1 MYENYRMPG
10 EFEKRSNVYVTWLP
24 DYIRAEGYDNRQPCV
39 DVIKALLE
47 YGDVTVNLNCG
58 TPGSYEEACSR
69 LKEEG
74 VDLDRIEITQF
85 EDSNFY
91 VRDNGPSIMVDDKGH
106 SYMVNP
112 AWTYYGVWDKNSP
125 ECQSARKA
133 AVHMAVALGCFDI
146 VNSEM
151 VSEGGD
157 REFDGHGTLIAIEDT
172 ECRKRNPEFTKEEIE
187 AEYKRIYNLN
197 KVIWLPQPMLEDD
210 DYRLGILD
218 EKEDGTPVFGM
229 SFAAHIDE
237 MCRFITPNKILLAE
251 VSDEE
256 AASSKAGAES
266 RRRIEAAYEI
276 LSNETDWGASPSR
289 SFVCP
294 PPSLLKSL
302 SPLAMKITS
311 SIRASSTKWA
321 ASLWMAPPGPRAPST
336 STPQR
341 ATATS

>member
-112 AWTYYGVWDKNSP
+112 AWTYYGV
-125 ECQSARKA
+125 SA
-133 AVHMAVALGCFDI
+133 G
-146 VNSEM
+146 
-151 VSEGGD
+151 
-157 REFDGHGTLIAIEDT
+157 
-172 ECRKRNPEFTKEEIE
+172 
-187 AEYKRIYNLN
+187 
-197 KVIWLPQPMLEDD
+197 
-210 DYRLGILD
+210 
-218 EKEDGTPVFGM
+218 
-229 SFAAHIDE
+229 
-237 MCRFITPNKILLAE
+237 RF
-251 VSDEE
+251 
-256 AASSKAGAES
+256 
-266 RRRIEAAYEI
+266 
-276 LSNETDWGASPSR
+276 
-289 SFVCP
+289 
-294 PPSLLKSL
+294 
-302 SPLAMKITS
+302 
-311 SIRASSTKWA
+311 
-321 ASLWMAPPGPRAPST
+321 
-336 STPQR
+336 
-341 ATATS
+341 